1 METYREAL
9 SLVDQFASKR
19 PGSRLIAVEPAAL
32 PVTLLNVTVLAQER
46 KQLPLL
52 EEFILRC
59 SAKGV
64 IRLEAIAE
72 LLGIELSM
80 AEECAVGLVARSL
93 AQYHP
98 KRRAVTLTATGQIA
112 ARDLAEIVPSERTF
126 KVPFDRTTWAVGN
139 VDRND
144 LIAKSLARFEG
155 RILLPAAASRRID
168 EGDVSSTAINRLLA
182 VFGESNVPKV
192 EVLRVARVRPSV
204 HKYLRCWM
212 LVYAS
217 GTNQIPEIEIVV
229 DGQISETHGMQIAT
243 NGGARSLGMSVAPRP
258 DVGPSDD
265 IPLESAVSDVSLSE
279 IVRSRS
285 VDQTPRKVE
294 MYELLLFLHEALSL
308 SRDRLAVRS
317 SAITSAV
324 LTDSILA
331 DLEGALR
338 RKVRVAVD
346 YAKSSE
352 NNESRSERSIVRKLD
367 DLRNRYPNHLSISR
381 RSKSQG
387 ANFLV
392 VDDFVIQ
399 TTFAWLAHRREG
411 QIEYRLD
418 EGTLVGDRSLADDL
432 FERSLANR

>member
-19 PGSRLIAVEPAAL
+19 PGLRLIAVEPAAL

-59 SAKGV
+59 SASGV

-72 LLGIELSM
+72 LLGIELPM

-126 KVPFDRTTWAVGN
+126 KVPFDRTTWAVSN

-168 EGDVSSTAINRLLA
+168 DEDVSAAAINRLLA
-182 VFGESNVPKV
+182 MYGESNVPKV

-212 LVYAS
+212 LVYGS

-229 DGQISETHGMQIAT
+229 DGQISETHGMQLAT
-243 NGGARSLGMSVAPRP
+243 NGGARALGMSVAPR
-258 DVGPSDD
+258 SDSD
-265 IPLESAVSDVSLSE
+265 TPES
-279 IVRSRS
+279 VR
-285 VDQTPRKVE
+285 
-294 MYELLLFLHEALSL
+294 
-308 SRDRLAVRS
+308 
-317 SAITSAV
+317 
-324 LTDSILA
+324 
-331 DLEGALR
+331 
-338 RKVRVAVD
+338 
-346 YAKSSE
+346 
-352 NNESRSERSIVRKLD
+352 
-367 DLRNRYPNHLSISR
+367 
-381 RSKSQG
+381 
-387 ANFLV
+387 
-392 VDDFVIQ
+392 
-399 TTFAWLAHRREG
+399 
-411 QIEYRLD
+411 
-418 EGTLVGDRSLADDL
+418 
-432 FERSLANR
+432 